1 MKSTDWGPE
10 GTTTV
15 LNRLAMSMWPK
26 AHPLNENRNL
36 TPLPLYSMTFL
47 SIFVIHL
54 ICRFP
59 FTPMWAPDDNFYSKE
74 TLPFPAAS
82 QPSFF
87 FAIYTTYRY
96 LFVFQHTVEPPYNGH
111 LGDRRKWPLYRGLK
125 KSQCTDF
132 SSAGTKK
139 SGRCREVTVSG
150 GWTVLVTGFP
160 GVVILSF
167 NRIIGGK
174 VFIKEV
180 SFTACHSGKL

>member
-1 MKSTDWGPE
+1 M
-10 GTTTV
+10 
-15 LNRLAMSMWPK
+15 
-26 AHPLNENRNL
+26 NENRNL
-36 TPLPLYSMTFL
+36 TQPLPLYSMTFL
-47 SIFVIHL
+47 SIFFIHL
-54 ICRFP
+54 MCRFP
-59 FTPMWAPDDNFYSKE
+59 FTPMWAPYDNFCSKE

-87 FAIYTTYRY
+87 FAIYTTYRH

-111 LGDRRKWPLYRGLK
+111 LGKEG
-125 KSQCTDF
+125 
-132 SSAGTKK
+132 
-139 SGRCREVTVSG
+139 SGRCKEVFTRVNVRIFRPPGRKKVAVSG